1 MAEFFS
7 TSSAGDAGDKYQVCI
22 MISEADVD
30 NDDVYLWDDCDDD
43 NDDTCGM
50 TVRPTVTPAIAS
62 EIAFSLQKK
71 ILVMMIE
78 SISLSKKGIL
88 T

>member
-22 MISEADVD
+22 MISETDDD
-30 NDDVYLWDDCDDD
+30 NDDCDDD